1 MFFDNDFCNK
11 QSQHKMK
18 RKYLFLLLFLMPLT
32 IMAQV
37 SGTVSGKLID
47 GEEGGPMG
55 YATVAIFKEGSDIPF
70 KGCQSDDNGNFKI
83 SGLGE
88 GRYTLQFSMVGYLE
102 DSRTINITAGKNK
115 INLGNITL
123 KGSRMLKEVIVTEQ
137 RSQMSFEIDKR
148 VFTVDQSIAS
158 TGGSASDVLVDI
170 PSVEVSNEGA
180 VSLRGS
186 ESVTIWINGKSSGL
200 TADNQG
206 DILQQMPAGSIEK
219 IEVIT
224 NPSAKHS
231 PEGTAGIINIIL
243 KRDRK
248 AGYYGSAQAGGDSRG
263 GYNAGANINF
273 SSGAFDAYGG
283 LNYRNMQFENDGNT
297 DTRYAGTP
305 YDSYQRQRSSGEH
318 NPNNIF
324 GRAGFTWRM
333 TEKDEIYANLMGMYG
348 SGKHKNN
355 IITES
360 GWMNNE
366 GNYGDPNR
374 RTVRNTSQEGSPRMY
389 NVELGYT
396 HRWSD
401 THFIDFSVGHHVW
414 TQKRDATYRQETQI
428 FGADTIIHNSY
439 QFQDG
444 ENKSSNTEIKIDY
457 EYKINDNHRIEAGYK
472 GDFSDDKSPV
482 ITYNDEAHR
491 NVDRNLYNKF
501 RYKQDTHA
509 LYATYSGR
517 VGKLGFQVGLRGEY
531 WNVRTRS
538 YGWNEEQSGQ
548 LPGYDSNDFFKLF
561 PSAFLSYEISD
572 GQEIQVNYTRR
583 LRRPWGGQLNSFQNI
598 SDSTNISFGNP
609 GLVPEYSNAYEI
621 NYLKNWDNHTLSV
634 SGYYRT
640 TDGIIERIS
649 YSKDNVIYTTHENV
663 ASTQS
668 AGLEIVGKN
677 RLFKIVDLT
686 TTVNLF
692 YYKLDGFKYV
702 INNQTITGEAD
713 ENFSWNA
720 RMTASVM
727 LPWGIT
733 MQLTGRYNA
742 KRIVAQGYREPNY
755 ALDLGLRKMFNKN
768 WSISVNARDLLDS
781 RGWHSVT
788 ENNLFRRDSES
799 SRGGRTFGVT
809 LTYSFGNMKAQM
821 PKRKQQEMPSSGY
834 DDMDGGMGEM

>member
-1 MFFDNDFCNK
+1 M
-11 QSQHKMK
+11 
-18 RKYLFLLLFLMPLT
+18 RKVLFLLLLFPLA
-32 IMAQV
+32 IMAQ
-37 SGTVSGKLID
+37 GTGTISGKIID
-47 GEEGGPMG
+47 GENDEPLGF
-55 YATVAIFKEGSDIPF
+55 ATISVTRAGSSAPTS
-70 KGCQSDDNGNFKI
+70 GATSDDDGSFLI
-83 SGLGE
+83 TGLQE
-88 GRYTLQFSMVGYLE
+88 GDYTVQFTFVGYMS
-102 DSRTINITAGKNK
+102 DSRKVSITSVRNK
-115 INLGNITL
+115 INLGNIVM
-123 KGSRMLKEVIVTEQ
+123 KSDKKMLKEVVVTEQ

-170 PSVEVSNEGA
+170 PSVEISNEGA

-186 ESVTIWINGKSSGL
+186 ESVTIWINGKASGL

-248 AGYYGSAQAGGDSRG
+248 AGYYGSAQAGADSRG

-273 SSGAFDAYGG
+273 SSGKFDAYGG
-283 LNYRNMQFENDGNT
+283 LNYRNMSFENEGYT
-297 DTRYAGTP
+297 KTRYFGSN
-305 YDSYQRQRSSGEH
+305 SYQNQDNSGEH
-318 NPNNIF
+318 GPNNIF

-333 TEKDEIYANLMGMYG
+333 TEKDELYANLMGMYG
-348 SGKHKNN
+348 KGKHNN
-355 IITES
+355 HIVAES
-360 GWMNNE
+360 GNIE
-366 GNYGDPNR
+366 SDGTLGAPNK
-374 RTVRNTSQEGSPRMY
+374 RTTRSTSQKGSPRMY

-414 TQKRDATYRQETQI
+414 SQKRDATYRQTTEI
-428 FGADTIIHNSY
+428 FAADTMVHNSY

-444 ENKSSNTEIKIDY
+444 ENRSSSTEIKLDY

-482 ITYNDEAHR
+482 ITYNDESHSEASL
-491 NVDRNLYNKF
+491 DRNLYNKF

-509 LYATYSGR
+509 FYGTYSGR
-517 VGKLGFQVGLRGEY
+517 IGKLGFQVGLRGEY
-531 WNVRTRS
+531 WRVKTRS
-538 YGWNEEQSGQ
+538 YGYTQEQNGQ
-548 LPGYDSNDFFKLF
+548 LPGYESNDFFKLF
-561 PSAFLSYEISD
+561 PSAFLSYQISE
-572 GQEIQVNYTRR
+572 GQEIQANYTRR

-609 GLVPEYSNAYEI
+609 ELTPEYSNAYEL
-621 NYLKNWDNHTLSV
+621 NYLMKWRDHTLSL

-640 TDGIIERIS
+640 TDDVIERIS
-649 YSKDNVIYTTHENV
+649 YSKDRVIYTTHENV

-668 AGLEIVGKN
+668 AGLEIVSKN
-677 RLFKIVDLT
+677 KLFRVLDLT

-692 YYKLDGFKYV
+692 YYKLDAFKYI
-702 INNQTITGEAD
+702 INQQEITGKAD

-727 LPWGIT
+727 LPWGVT

-742 KRIVAQGYREPNY
+742 KRIVAQGFREPNY
-755 ALDLGLRKMFNKN
+755 AVDLGLRKMFNKN

-788 ENNLFRRDSES
+788 ENSNFYRDSKS

-809 LTYSFGNMKAQM
+809 LTYSFGNMKANMQ
-821 PKRKQQEMPSSGY
+821 KRKKQEVPSSGY
-834 DDMDGGMGEM
+834 DEMEGGMGEM

>member
-1 MFFDNDFCNK
+1 
-11 QSQHKMK
+11 MK
-18 RKYLFLLLFLMPLT
+18 KTLLSLLLLFPLT
-32 IMAQV
+32 LMAQV
-37 SGTVSGKLID
+37 SGTISGTIID
-47 GEEGGPMG
+47 GENEGPLG
-55 YATVAIFKEGSDIPF
+55 YATIAIMEPGKSSPVAGCTSEDDGSF
-70 KGCQSDDNGNFKI
+70 LVTGLKNGDYIVQI
-83 SGLGE
+83 S
-88 GRYTLQFSMVGYLE
+88 FVGYLN
-102 DSRTINITAGKNK
+102 DSRKVNITQSRNRVN
-115 INLGNITL
+115 IGNIVL
-123 KGSRMLKEVIVTEQ
+123 KSDKKMLKEVVVTEQ

-170 PSVEVSNEGA
+170 PSVEVDNEGV

-186 ESVTIWINGKSSGL
+186 ESVTIWINGKASGL

-263 GYNAGANINF
+263 GYNAGANVNF
-273 SSGAFDAYGG
+273 SSGTFDAYGG
-283 LNYRNMQFENDGNT
+283 LNYRNMSFENDGYTN
-297 DTRYAGTP
+297 TRYFGSN
-305 YDSYQRQRSSGEH
+305 SYQNQKNSGEH
-318 NPNNIF
+318 GPNNIF

-333 TEKDEIYANLMGMYG
+333 TEKDEVYANLMGMYG
-348 SGKHKNN
+348 KGKHDNS
-355 IITES
+355 IIAES
-360 GWMNNE
+360 GPLNTD
-366 GNYGDPNR
+366 GTYGAPDK
-374 RTVRNTSQEGSPRMY
+374 RTMRNTSQKGSPRMY
-389 NVELGYT
+389 NVEIGYT

-414 TQKRDATYRQETQI
+414 SQKRDATYTQATEL
-428 FGADTIIHNSY
+428 FGADTITHNSY

-444 ENKSSNTEIKIDY
+444 ENESGSTEVKLDY

-482 ITYNDEAHR
+482 ITYNDESHSEASL
-491 NVDRNLYNKF
+491 DKNLYNKF

-538 YGWNEEQSGQ
+538 YGYNEEQSGQ
-548 LPGYDSNDFFKLF
+548 LPGYTQKDFFKLF
-561 PSAFLSYEISD
+561 PSAFLSYEISE
-572 GQEIQVNYTRR
+572 GQEVQVNYTRR

-609 GLVPEYSNAYEI
+609 NLTPEYSNAYEL
-621 NYLKNWDNHTLSV
+621 NYLKNWKNHTLSV

-640 TDGIIERIS
+640 TDDVIERIS
-649 YSKDNVIYTTHENV
+649 YSEGKVIYTTNENV

-677 RLFKIVDLT
+677 KLFKILDLT

-692 YYKLDGFKYV
+692 YYKLDAFRYV
-702 INNQTITGEAD
+702 INNQEITGEAD

-720 RMTASVM
+720 RMTASVLM
-727 LPWGIT
+727 PWGIT

-742 KRIVAQGYREPNY
+742 KRIVAQGFREPNY
-755 ALDLGLRKMFNKN
+755 SLDLGLRKMFNKN

-788 ENNLFRRDSES
+788 ENNSFYRDSKS

-809 LTYSFGNMKAQM
+809 LTYSFGNMKAKM
-821 PKRKQQEMPSSGY
+821 PKRKQQEVPSSGY
-834 DDMDGGMGEM
+834 DDMEGGMGEM

>member
-1 MFFDNDFCNK
+1 
-11 QSQHKMK
+11 MK
-18 RKYLFLLLFLMPLT
+18 KALLTLMLMLPMALL
-32 IMAQV
+32 AQV
-37 SGTVSGKLID
+37 SGSISGKMID
-47 GEEGGPMG
+47 GENGEPLGFV
-55 YATVAIFKEGSDIPF
+55 TVAVTPEGATAPTA
-70 KGCQSDDNGNFKI
+70 GCTSDDNGTFRIGDLK
-83 SGLGE
+83 E
-88 GRYTLQFSMVGYLE
+88 GRYTVQFTFVGYLS
-102 DSRTINITAGKNK
+102 DSRKVNITSSKSK
-115 INLGNITL
+115 IDLGRITL
-123 KGSRMLKEVIVTEQ
+123 KSDKKMLKEVVVTEQ

-170 PSVEVSNEGA
+170 PSVEVDNEGV

-186 ESVTIWINGKSSGL
+186 ESVTIWINGKASGL

-360 GWMNNE
+360 GWMNSE

-444 ENKSSNTEIKIDY
+444 KNSSSNTTK
-457 EYKINDNHRIEAGYK
+457 
-472 GDFSDDKSPV
+472 
-482 ITYNDEAHR
+482 
-491 NVDRNLYNKF
+491 
-501 RYKQDTHA
+501 
-509 LYATYSGR
+509 
-517 VGKLGFQVGLRGEY
+517 
-531 WNVRTRS
+531 
-538 YGWNEEQSGQ
+538 
-548 LPGYDSNDFFKLF
+548 
-561 PSAFLSYEISD
+561 
-572 GQEIQVNYTRR
+572 
-583 LRRPWGGQLNSFQNI
+583 
-598 SDSTNISFGNP
+598 
-609 GLVPEYSNAYEI
+609 
-621 NYLKNWDNHTLSV
+621 
-634 SGYYRT
+634 
-640 TDGIIERIS
+640 
-649 YSKDNVIYTTHENV
+649 
-663 ASTQS
+663 
-668 AGLEIVGKN
+668 
-677 RLFKIVDLT
+677 
-686 TTVNLF
+686 
-692 YYKLDGFKYV
+692 
-702 INNQTITGEAD
+702 
-713 ENFSWNA
+713 
-720 RMTASVM
+720 TA
-727 LPWGIT
+727 
-733 MQLTGRYNA
+733 A
-742 KRIVAQGYREPNY
+742 
-755 ALDLGLRKMFNKN
+755 
-768 WSISVNARDLLDS
+768 
-781 RGWHSVT
+781 
-788 ENNLFRRDSES
+788 
-799 SRGGRTFGVT
+799 
-809 LTYSFGNMKAQM
+809 
-821 PKRKQQEMPSSGY
+821 
-834 DDMDGGMGEM
+834 

>member
-1 MFFDNDFCNK
+1 MF
-11 QSQHKMK
+11 
-18 RKYLFLLLFLMPLT
+18 PLA
-32 IMAQV
+32 IMAQ
-37 SGTVSGKLID
+37 GTGTISGKIID
-47 GEEGGPMG
+47 GENDEPLGF
-55 YATVAIFKEGSDIPF
+55 ATISVTRAGSSAPTS
-70 KGCQSDDNGNFKI
+70 GATSDDDGSFLI
-83 SGLGE
+83 TGLQE
-88 GRYTLQFSMVGYLE
+88 GDYTVQFTFVGYMS
-102 DSRTINITAGKNK
+102 DSRKVSITSVRNK
-115 INLGNITL
+115 INLGNIVM
-123 KGSRMLKEVIVTEQ
+123 KSDKKMLKEVVVTEQ

-170 PSVEVSNEGA
+170 PSVEISNEGA

-186 ESVTIWINGKSSGL
+186 ESVTIWINGKASGL

-248 AGYYGSAQAGGDSRG
+248 AGYYGSAQAGADSRG

-273 SSGAFDAYGG
+273 SSGKFDAYGG
-283 LNYRNMQFENDGNT
+283 LNYRNMSFENEGYT
-297 DTRYAGTP
+297 KTRYFGSN
-305 YDSYQRQRSSGEH
+305 SYQNQDNSGEH
-318 NPNNIF
+318 GPNNIF

-333 TEKDEIYANLMGMYG
+333 TEKDELYANLMGMYG
-348 SGKHKNN
+348 KGKHNN
-355 IITES
+355 HIVAES
-360 GWMNNE
+360 GNIE
-366 GNYGDPNR
+366 SDGTLGAPNK
-374 RTVRNTSQEGSPRMY
+374 RTTRSTSQKGSPRMY

-414 TQKRDATYRQETQI
+414 SQKRDATYRQTTEI
-428 FGADTIIHNSY
+428 FAADTMVHNSY

-444 ENKSSNTEIKIDY
+444 ENRSSSTEIKLDY

-482 ITYNDEAHR
+482 ITYNDESHSEASL
-491 NVDRNLYNKF
+491 DRNLYNKF

-509 LYATYSGR
+509 FYGTYSGR
-517 VGKLGFQVGLRGEY
+517 IGKLGFQVGLRGEY
-531 WNVRTRS
+531 WRVKTRS
-538 YGWNEEQSGQ
+538 YGYTQEQNGQ
-548 LPGYDSNDFFKLF
+548 LPGYESNDFFKLF
-561 PSAFLSYEISD
+561 PSAFLSYQISE
-572 GQEIQVNYTRR
+572 GQEIQANYTRR

-609 GLVPEYSNAYEI
+609 ELTPEYSNAYEL
-621 NYLKNWDNHTLSV
+621 NYLMKWRDHTLSL

-640 TDGIIERIS
+640 TDDVIERIS
-649 YSKDNVIYTTHENV
+649 YSKDRVIYTTHENV

-668 AGLEIVGKN
+668 AGLEIVSKN
-677 RLFKIVDLT
+677 KLFRVLDLT

-692 YYKLDGFKYV
+692 YYKLDAFKYI
-702 INNQTITGEAD
+702 INQQEITGKAD

-727 LPWGIT
+727 LPWGVT

-742 KRIVAQGYREPNY
+742 KRIVAQGFREPNY
-755 ALDLGLRKMFNKN
+755 AVDLGLRKMFNKN

-788 ENNLFRRDSES
+788 ENSNFYRDSKS

-809 LTYSFGNMKAQM
+809 LTYSFGNMKANMQ
-821 PKRKQQEMPSSGY
+821 KRKKQEVPSSGY
-834 DDMDGGMGEM
+834 DEMEGGMGEM

>member
-1 MFFDNDFCNK
+1 MRKTFFT
-11 QSQHKMK
+11 
-18 RKYLFLLLFLMPLT
+18 LLLLFPLAL
-32 IMAQV
+32 MAQ
-37 SGTVSGKLID
+37 SAGTISGKMID
-47 GEEGGPMG
+47 GENNGPLG
-55 YATVAIFKEGSDIPF
+55 FVTVAVTPTGATAPTAGCTSDDDGNFTVTGLKEG
-70 KGCQSDDNGNFKI
+70 N
-83 SGLGE
+83 
-88 GRYTLQFSMVGYLE
+88 YTVQFTFVGYLT
-102 DSRTINITAGKNK
+102 DSRKVSITKGKNR
-115 INLGNITL
+115 IALGNIVL
-123 KGSRMLKEVIVTEQ
+123 KSDKKMLKEVVVTEQ
-137 RSQMSFEIDKR
+137 RSQMTFEIDKR

-170 PSVEVSNEGA
+170 PSVEVDNEGV

-186 ESVTIWINGKSSGL
+186 ESVTIWINGKASGL

-248 AGYYGSAQAGGDSRG
+248 AGYYGSAQAGADSRG
-263 GYNAGANINF
+263 GYNAGANVNF

-283 LNYRNMQFENDGNT
+283 LNYRNMRFVNEGYTN
-297 DTRYAGTP
+297 TRYFGSN
-305 YDSYQRQRSSGEH
+305 SYQNQTSSGEH
-318 NPNNIF
+318 GPNNIF

-333 TEKDEIYANLMGMYG
+333 TGKDEIYANIMGMYG
-348 SGKHKNN
+348 QGRHSNN
-355 IITES
+355 IIAES
-360 GWMNNE
+360 GTIN
-366 GNYGDPNR
+366 GDNTLSAPTR
-374 RTVRNTSQEGSPRMY
+374 RTTRNTSQKGNPLMY

-401 THFIDFSVGHHVW
+401 THFIDFSVGHHQW
-414 TQKRDATYRQETQI
+414 SQERNATYLQTTQI
-428 FGADTIIHNSY
+428 FGADTVTHDTY

-444 ENKSSNTEIKIDY
+444 KNSSNNTEVKLDY

-472 GDFSDDKSPV
+472 GDFSDDNSPV
-482 ITYNDEAHR
+482 ITYNNESHSQESLDKG
-491 NVDRNLYNKF
+491 LYNKF
-501 RYKQDTHA
+501 RYKQNTHA
-509 LYATYSGR
+509 LYTTYSGR
-517 VGKLGFQVGLRGEY
+517 IGKFGFQVGLRGEY
-531 WNVRTRS
+531 WTVKTRS
-538 YGWNEEQSGQ
+538 YGYEQEQSGEI
-548 LPGYDSNDFFKLF
+548 PAYKSKDFFKLF

-583 LRRPWGGQLNSFQNI
+583 LRRPWGGQLNDFQNI

-609 GLVPEYSNAYEI
+609 GLTPEYSNAYEL
-621 NYLKNWDNHTLSV
+621 NYLKNWKNHTLSV

-640 TDGIIERIS
+640 TEDVIERIS
-649 YSKDNVIYTTHENV
+649 YSKERIIYTTHENV
-663 ASTQS
+663 ARTQS

-677 RLFKIVDLT
+677 KLFRILDLT

-692 YYKLDGFKYV
+692 YYKLDAFNYIIEG
-702 INNQTITGEAD
+702 QPITGKAD

-720 RMTASVM
+720 RMTASVI

-755 ALDLGLRKMFNKN
+755 SLDLGLRKMFNKN

-781 RGWHSVT
+781 RGWHNIT
-788 ENNLFRRDSES
+788 ENDSFWRES
-799 SRGGRTFGVT
+799 KNSRGGRTFGFT

-821 PKRKQQEMPSSGY
+821 PKRKPQEVPSSGY
-834 DDMDGGMGEM
+834 DDMGGGMGDM